1 MIVSKYPTIKGIN
14 FDLPHVIDQAPT
26 LPGVEHV
33 SRDVFVSVPKG
44 DAIFMKVLCHT
55 FDDES
60 CLKIFKKYYEAFPDE
75 GKVIVVENILSDSD
89 YPDARVSVR
98 LVMVLKGDDR
108 DTRLV
113 TKFAAWSDAFM
124 LSCNL
129 GKERSEKEFEALAKA
144 AGLIYF
150 KASKLNVLSI
160 ASVLWSFSKEFES
173 SIFESNKS

>member
-89 YPDARVSVR
+89 YPDAR
-98 LVMVLKGDDR
+98 
-108 DTRLV
+108 LV